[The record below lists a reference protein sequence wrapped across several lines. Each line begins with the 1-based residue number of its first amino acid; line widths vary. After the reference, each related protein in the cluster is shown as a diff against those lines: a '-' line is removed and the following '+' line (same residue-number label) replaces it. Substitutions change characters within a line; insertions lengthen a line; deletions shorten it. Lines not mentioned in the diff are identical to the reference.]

1 MKWDLT
7 FLEGVALPIALKPG
21 EFGEEEEENR
31 MGKILFQETSLLLD
45 LKRGGV
51 LALSY
56 Y

>member
-1 MKWDLT
+1 
-7 FLEGVALPIALKPG
+7 LKPG
-21 EFGEEEEENR
+21 EFGEEEGENR
-31 MGKILFQETSLLLD
+31 MGEILFQETLLFLD